1 MTHGHDTLAR
11 TTRHVGRVA
20 FGLVVLLSL
29 VVLFMPGDGVPTG
42 LPINDKVVHGT
53 LFAAL
58 ALTGSWA
65 GLVRLPLAGGL
76 LVYAG
81 VSEVLQAVLP
91 IGRDGTV
98 GDWLADAAGVLVG
111 LALATVLRAR
121 AGASL

>member
-1 MTHGHDTLAR
+1 MTHGL
-11 TTRHVGRVA
+11 TTRAATARPVA
-20 FGLVVLLSL
+20 RAVFGLVVLLSL

-65 GLVRLPLAGGL
+65 GLARLPLAGGL
-76 LVYAG
+76 LAYAG

-98 GDWLADAAGVLVG
+98 GDWLADAAGMLVG
-111 LALATVLRAR
+111 LAVATVLRAR
-121 AGASL
+121 GGDPL